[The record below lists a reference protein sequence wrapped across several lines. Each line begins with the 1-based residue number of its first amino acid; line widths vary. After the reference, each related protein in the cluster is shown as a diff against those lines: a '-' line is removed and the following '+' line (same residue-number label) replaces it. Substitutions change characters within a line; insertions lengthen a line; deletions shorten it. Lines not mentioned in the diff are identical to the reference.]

1 MSTTHTEDE
10 RGAATM
16 IQAAARGHQGRVFK
30 ARVERGSEGAA
41 AVFDAFMSAKIP
53 KAEEVPSEFTGVGAV
68 YMSARGSFGE
78 IASLARKYAGS
89 AGGFLSFV
97 LFVLSV
103 GAAACAYFVPQ
114 FLALLLGSIFEK
126 VGTGST
132 APEHLSLYAIGAI
145 GGAALLL
152 AAAQLVGVKLVNEVA
167 TGLKAR
173 ATEVNAAH
181 TKMISQVEQCNTGW
195 SGRGSGRSGRSETTR
210 DGTYFPVLAA
220 TRVQC

>member
-16 IQAAARGHQGRVFK
+16 IQAAARGHQGRLFK

-41 AVFDAFMSAKIP
+41 AVFDAFMSAKVP
-53 KAEEVPSEFTGVGAV
+53 KTEEVPSEFTGVGAV

-89 AGGFLSFV
+89 AGGFLSFF

-114 FLALLLGSIFEK
+114 FLAQSER
-126 VGTGST
+126 ST
-132 APEHLSLYAIGAI
+132 LIIKRRCS
-145 GGAALLL
+145 
-152 AAAQLVGVKLVNEVA
+152 VS
-167 TGLKAR
+167 R
-173 ATEVNAAH
+173 
-181 TKMISQVEQCNTGW
+181 
-195 SGRGSGRSGRSETTR
+195 RR
-210 DGTYFPVLAA
+210 
-220 TRVQC
+220 